1 MKLVISIDV
10 EEEGL
15 FSGHYPRSPGV
26 TNVAA
31 LKRLEFIPREFG
43 LPLSLLVTH
52 RVVQDP
58 AACEILAR
66 WRDVHRAEIGAH
78 LHPWS
83 TPPFQEMSLR
93 EPVPPEQLPT
103 PILREK
109 FANLVA
115 EVWRSLGV
123 KPTSF
128 RAGRFEVGP
137 KALGLLPEFGFK
149 VDSSVAPLTLKG
161 GDDYFLAPADPFHLT
176 QTATGKPP
184 LLEAPLT
191 LVPLISLLPR
201 ALARLAPRLSLSAGR
216 RLLSCFQYLG
226 AAGIQPAWF
235 SLPSMRLAAALHRS
249 RGGRVLTMFF
259 HSTELLPGGNRLF
272 PSETAVAGFVG
283 KIRAFLN
290 WLVRSGPVEGVTL
303 SGLYHEW
310 VAGRLPLAS
319 PECSR

>member
-1 MKLVISIDV
+1 M
-10 EEEGL
+10 
-15 FSGHYPRSPGV
+15 
-26 TNVAA
+26 
-31 LKRLEFIPREFG
+31 
-43 LPLSLLVTH
+43 
-52 RVVQDP
+52 
-58 AACEILAR
+58 
-66 WRDVHRAEIGAH
+66 HRAEIGAH

-128 RAGRFEVGP
+128 RAGRFDVGP

-161 GDDYFLAPADPFHLT
+161 GDDYFLAPADPFRLT
-176 QTATGKPP
+176 QQPPGKPP

-259 HSTELLPGGNRLF
+259 HSTELIPGGNRLF
-272 PSETAVAGFVG
+272 PSEAAVAGFVG
-283 KIRAFLN
+283 KIRDLPELAGQERPGGGCNSL
-290 WLVRSGPVEGVTL
+290 RAL
-303 SGLYHEW
+303 SRVGCRPI
-310 VAGRLPLAS
+310 APRLPGMLAVIGTLAQA
-319 PECSR
+319 PAMAGEYAGVG